1 MLMFFF
7 QQRLLVEE
15 FSLEVQLQKVLVLAF
30 ASGLTFISPRQQ
42 IFKFAFSAYNSQ
54 IELGV
59 MTNPD
64 ISCRNPLEAQRIG
77 GSVNAGKLA
86 KNVIDVRSQR

>member
-1 MLMFFF
+1 MFW
-7 QQRLLVEE
+7 LLVEE

-42 IFKFAFSAYNSQ
+42 IFKFAISTHNSQ
-54 IELGV
+54 IKLGV

-64 ISCRNPLEAQRIG
+64 ISCSNLLEAQCNG
-77 GSVNAGKLA
+77 GSVNQGILA
-86 KNVIDVRSQR
+86 KNVINVCGQR